1 MTSSIGCSPSWGRI
15 GTGHWSRSAGYSG
28 YLGGAASGLVTLIC
42 APFIGK
48 LADRIGCV
56 TVMRTAAIAGLV
68 GALPLFALLNAF
80 PTIFILT
87 VIQALLGVV
96 MAFYF
101 APLPALMS
109 AMFPTNVRTTGMS
122 LAYNI
127 GVTLFGGM
135 APIVLAVLV
144 EQTGSLV
151 SPGYYYMFVAIVSM
165 ISLALA
171 RKRYGQ
177 R

>member
-1 MTSSIGCSPSWGRI
+1 
-15 GTGHWSRSAGYSG
+15 
-28 YLGGAASGLVTLIC
+28 
-42 APFIGK
+42 
-48 LADRIGCV
+48 
-56 TVMRTAAIAGLV
+56 MRTAAIAGLV